1 MNFLVTTMGRLR
13 AIGFLEGLSF
23 IILLGVAKP
32 LKYLAGQPEAVRV
45 VGMAHGL
52 LFLLYLAAA
61 VQAALEY
68 KWTWRRTL
76 LIAAASLVPFGPFY
90 VDSKYLRDQ
99 SAPR

>member
-23 IILLGVAKP
+23 IILLGVAMP

-61 VQAALEY
+61 VQAAFEY

-90 VDSKYLRDQ
+90 VDAKYLRNQ